1 MHACIEHRHLLVL
14 VGEAVDKPVGLGAVD
29 DARVVQDV
37 DGLVAADVK
46 ADPFEVGR
54 VGPVGIWWQFRSVR
68 VAAARIAAPLLI
80 SCMWPACGHT

>member
-54 VGPVGIWWQFRSVR
+54 VGSVGIM
-68 VAAARIAAPLLI
+68 VAVPISAR
-80 SCMWPACGHT
+80 CKVE